1 MAKQKI
7 TKTNEFD
14 FSKISN
20 VIDGLSKKAMIT
32 IDNLKGEKSYIS
44 TGIYIL
50 NALISKSIKLGGIP
64 KNRIT
69 IFAGPPQSG
78 KSYIALN
85 IARNAQKQ
93 GYNIFYIDTEFAIEN
108 TDFDMF
114 GIDIENENKFKLI
127 RSNKVENLKIAVVQ
141 ILDALKEQKDKGVDV
156 SKTLFILDSIGQ
168 LASTKEVE
176 DALEGKHKQ
185 DMSRAKAIKSLFR
198 VITSDLGY
206 LNIPLVATNH
216 IYMTQDLFPQEK
228 QSGGEGINYS
238 ASVVVYLT
246 IAKIEDKEKDE
257 LSLGSTGVVVTAK
270 SRKNRLAKPKK
281 VKFEIDHTKGC
292 NPYKGLEFFCSPE
305 NFDKVGIAMVKP
317 VVNKTTGEITYE
329 DGPPKKWYVK
339 HLDKVIHENNLFN
352 GKVFNSDV
360 IDTLEPI
367 VYEYFKYSSFEEI
380 QKANEE
386 LDEEYKEFEEDNDF
400 EIDSEMSDDIL
411 LK

>member
-1 MAKQKI
+1 MAKQSKN
-7 TKTNEFD
+7 TKSDWD

-32 IDNLKGEKSYIS
+32 IDNLKSEKSYID

-50 NALISKSIKLGGIP
+50 NALISKSIKKGGVP

-69 IFAGPPQSG
+69 IFAGPPQTG

-85 IARNAQKQ
+85 IARNAQRE
-93 GYNIFYIDTEFAIEN
+93 GYSIFYIDTEFAIEN

-114 GIDIENENKFKLI
+114 GIDIENENRFKLI

-206 LNIPLVATNH
+206 LNIPLIATNH

-238 ASVVVYLT
+238 ASVIIYLT
-246 IAKIEDKEKDE
+246 IAKLEDKEKDD
-257 LSLGSTGVVVTAK
+257 LSLGSSGVVVTAK

-292 NPYKGLEFFCSPE
+292 NPYKGLEFFCTPE
-305 NFDKVGIAMVKP
+305 NFEKICIAMVKP
-317 VVNKTTGEITYE
+317 FVDKKTGEITYE
-329 DGPPKKWYVK
+329 TGSPKKWYVK
-339 HLDKVIHENNLFN
+339 HLDKIIHENNLFN

-360 IDTLEPI
+360 INALEPI
-367 VYEYFKYSSFEEI
+367 VFDYFKYSSFEEI

>member
-141 ILDALKEQKDKGVDV
+141 ILDALKEQKDKE
-156 SKTLFILDSIGQ
+156 IE
-168 LASTKEVE
+168 KE
-176 DALEGKHKQ
+176 
-185 DMSRAKAIKSLFR
+185 
-198 VITSDLGY
+198 
-206 LNIPLVATNH
+206 
-216 IYMTQDLFPQEK
+216 
-228 QSGGEGINYS
+228 
-238 ASVVVYLT
+238 
-246 IAKIEDKEKDE
+246 
-257 LSLGSTGVVVTAK
+257 
-270 SRKNRLAKPKK
+270 
-281 VKFEIDHTKGC
+281 
-292 NPYKGLEFFCSPE
+292 
-305 NFDKVGIAMVKP
+305 
-317 VVNKTTGEITYE
+317 
-329 DGPPKKWYVK
+329 
-339 HLDKVIHENNLFN
+339 
-352 GKVFNSDV
+352 
-360 IDTLEPI
+360 
-367 VYEYFKYSSFEEI
+367 
-380 QKANEE
+380 
-386 LDEEYKEFEEDNDF
+386 
-400 EIDSEMSDDIL
+400 
-411 LK
+411 